1 MKKLLVVVFIS
12 LFVLAACK
20 KNTTAKCTY
29 VPSTIVASASEQSA
43 LQDSLTKYGIQATK
57 DPSGFYYKINNE
69 GTGAKAKDLCTT
81 IAAYYKAGY
90 FSGPAFD
97 SSVASPATFLL
108 GNVILGWQKA
118 IPLVGTNGNID
129 IYIPPSLA
137 YGSNDYSA
145 GGITIPGGSYLVFH
159 VVVAQIQ

>member
-1 MKKLLVVVFIS
+1 MKKLIVAVFIS
-12 LFVLAACK
+12 LFLLSACK
-20 KNTTAKCTY
+20 KNTAKCTY
-29 VPSTIVASASEQSA
+29 TPSAIVAPASEQSA
-43 LQDSLTKYGIQATK
+43 LQDSLTKYGIQATM

-81 IAAYYKAGY
+81 IAAYYKIGY
-90 FSGPAFD
+90 FSRPAFD
-97 SSVASPATFLL
+97 SSVSSPAVFLL
-108 GNVILGWQKA
+108 GNVIPGWQKA

-129 IYIPPSLA
+129 IYIPPSLG